1 MLQLTLK
8 LSPCQYAH
16 QIKGNICLGLE
27 EVLLLVFHLSK
38 VIGSVINNGNKMALL
53 SWIRNVID
61 NLYHLNDSS
70 LSFIKGTIYR

>member
-16 QIKGNICLGLE
+16 LTKGNICLGLE

-38 VIGSVINNGNKMALL
+38 VIGSVINNGNKTALP

>member
-38 VIGSVINNGNKMALL
+38 VIGSVINNGNKMALP
-53 SWIRNVID
+53 SWIRSVID
-61 NLYHLNDSS
+61 NLYHLNDLSH
-70 LSFIKGTIYR
+70 SFIKGSIYR

>member
-1 MLQLTLK
+1 MLK
-8 LSPCQYAH
+8 LSLCQYAH
-16 QIKGNICLGLE
+16 RIKGNICLGLE

-61 NLYHLNDSS
+61 NLYHLNDFSPF
-70 LSFIKGTIYR
+70 FIKIIIYR